1 MGDAAL
7 VSPLWGAFTIVTG
20 RLLLKENR
28 HARWMA
34 ATAGIIIIA
43 VNLIYLISSLSY
55 DPAMKE
61 GSAPGWLFF
70 YLARITFGAYLFV
83 SGLKKTNNPA
93 FSDVLS
99 PEHP

>member
-1 MGDAAL
+1 MLTAMGVAAL
-7 VSPLWGAFTIVTG
+7 VSPLWGAFAIITG

-55 DPAMKE
+55 DPAMTE
-61 GSAPGWLFF
+61 GNASWWLFF
-70 YLARITFGAYLFV
+70 YLARIMFGAYILA
-83 SGLKKTNNPA
+83 SGLKKTDN
-93 FSDVLS
+93 S
-99 PEHP
+99 PFAVV